1 MSETEESYESEFKAK
16 GVDKCERG
24 VEEAGKERQRE
35 IDKEPYT

>member
-1 MSETEESYESEFKAK
+1 MSETERSYDSEVKAK
-16 GVDKCERG
+16 EVDKCESG